1 MAQHCVQQRLISFA
15 LACGACLAP
24 ATSRADQRAATA
36 SAANLSEA
44 PAAAWLERH
53 REQPAALRQFVQRL
67 PKGSDLHTHLSGA
80 VYAERYLQWAMAD
93 GYCVDAATI
102 QLVAPQDCGKTT
114 SSFPAA
120 ELFQRRPIYQAL
132 IDRWS
137 LRNLPFAGRS
147 GHDQFFQ
154 AFAGFERI
162 SAAPNRK
169 GDMVADVANRAA
181 SQVVHYL
188 ELLITTQGGEV
199 KKLAESVEWSGNWA
213 AMRRQLLQAGLTT
226 LVSQG
231 SRELAQIEAQKA
243 RSLGCAST
251 APQAGCQVTIRYQQQ
266 TNRTRSAPE
275 VFTQLLYA
283 FELASADRRVV
294 GVNLVAPEDDPV
306 ALRDYPLQMAM
317 IAFLRPLYPHVKVS
331 LHAGELTLGLVPP
344 EHLRSHIRQAV
355 QVARAERIGHGVAIA
370 YEDDAHGLLNA
381 MRQQNVLVEIC
392 LTSNEAILQVQGPAH
407 PFTLYRMH
415 RIPLTLAT
423 DDEGISRIDLSHE
436 YQLATQR
443 YRLGYPDLKQLARNS
458 LEYSFL
464 AGPSLWKSG
473 GYRAL
478 VASCAS
484 DRPGER
490 LPSRTCSAF
499 LASSDRAQAQ
509 WRLEA
514 EFASFEALPQWRP

>member
-1 MAQHCVQQRLISFA
+1 MIGFA

-24 ATSRADQRAATA
+24 ASSHADQRAATA
-36 SAANLSEA
+36 SVANLSEA

-67 PKGSDLHTHLSGA
+67 PKGGDLHTHLSGA
-80 VYAERYLQWAMAD
+80 VYAERYLQWAMED

-102 QLVAPQDCGKTT
+102 QLVAPQDCGKTNT
-114 SSFPAA
+114 SFPAA
-120 ELFQRRPIYQAL
+120 ELFQKRSVYQAL

-137 LRNLPFAGRS
+137 LRNLAFAGRS

-154 AFAGFERI
+154 AFAGFDQL
-162 SAAPNRK
+162 SAAPSRK

-181 SQVVHYL
+181 SQVILYL
-188 ELLITTQGGEV
+188 ELLITTQGREV
-199 KKLAESVEWSGNWA
+199 KKLAESLEWKNGNWA
-213 AMRRQLLQAGLTT
+213 DMRRQLLQQGLPT

-231 SRELAQIEAQKA
+231 SRELAQMEEQRV
-243 RSLGCAST
+243 RSLGCASA
-251 APQAGCQVTIRYQQQ
+251 APQPGCHVVIRYQQQ
-266 TNRTRSAPE
+266 TNRTRSARE
-275 VFTQLLYA
+275 VFTQLVYA
-283 FELASADRRVV
+283 FELASADPTVV
-294 GVNLVAPEDDPV
+294 GINLVAPEDDPV

-317 IAFLRPLYPHVKVS
+317 IQFLRPLYPRVKVS

-344 EHLRSHIRQAV
+344 DQLRSHIRQAV
-355 QVARAERIGHGVAIA
+355 EMARAERIGHGVAIA

-381 MRQQNVLVEIC
+381 MRHKNVLVEIC
-392 LTSNEAILQVQGPAH
+392 LTSNEAILKVQGPSH
-407 PFTLYRMH
+407 PFSLYRSQ
-415 RIPLTLAT
+415 RVPLTLAS

-464 AGPSLWKSG
+464 TGPSLWQSS

-478 VASCAS
+478 VANCAS

-490 LPSRTCSAF
+490 VPSRTCSAF
-499 LASSDRAQAQ
+499 LASSDRARAQ

-514 EFASFEALPQWRP
+514 EFASFEALPQWRQ

>member
-1 MAQHCVQQRLISFA
+1 
-15 LACGACLAP
+15 
-24 ATSRADQRAATA
+24 
-36 SAANLSEA
+36 
-44 PAAAWLERH
+44 
-53 REQPAALRQFVQRL
+53 
-67 PKGSDLHTHLSGA
+67 
-80 VYAERYLQWAMAD
+80 
-93 GYCVDAATI
+93 
-102 QLVAPQDCGKTT
+102 
-114 SSFPAA
+114 
-120 ELFQRRPIYQAL
+120 
-132 IDRWS
+132 
-137 LRNLPFAGRS
+137 
-147 GHDQFFQ
+147 
-154 AFAGFERI
+154 
-162 SAAPNRK
+162 
-169 GDMVADVANRAA
+169 
-181 SQVVHYL
+181 
-188 ELLITTQGGEV
+188 
-199 KKLAESVEWSGNWA
+199 
-213 AMRRQLLQAGLTT
+213 
-226 LVSQG
+226 
-231 SRELAQIEAQKA
+231 
-243 RSLGCAST
+243 
-251 APQAGCQVTIRYQQQ
+251 
-266 TNRTRSAPE
+266 
-275 VFTQLLYA
+275 
-283 FELASADRRVV
+283 
-294 GVNLVAPEDDPV
+294 
-306 ALRDYPLQMAM
+306 
-317 IAFLRPLYPHVKVS
+317 
-331 LHAGELTLGLVPP
+331 LVPP

-478 VASCAS
+478 VANCAS

-490 LPSRTCSAF
+490 VPSTTCSAF
-499 LASSDRAQAQ
+499 LATSDRAQAQ